1 MLAWC
6 GQGAARRTGERMQ
19 SDDAAGNT
27 DAVADAT
34 AGAGRRFRLPPRTL
48 LLVAAGLLLLVV
60 IVAGSWAYVANS
72 QRQAKIEA
80 ARAAAARDQAAQA
93 RKEEE
98 WAAQVRAAENIVR
111 LEAARKAHA
120 AIIDADTPAA
130 GGGIGAAALSAAA
143 TSVVAPAAPAAA
155 AVPPGKAALAA
166 KRETAAAPAAPAGEA
181 PALGPDGCTLSG
193 SSPQEFGTALG
204 RCLEEFNRM
213 EEGVGEAAAPAR
225 RSRR

>member
-1 MLAWC
+1 
-6 GQGAARRTGERMQ
+6 MQ
-19 SDDAAGNT
+19 SEDAAGNT
-27 DAVADAT
+27 EAVADDT

-72 QRQAKIEA
+72 QRQAKIET

-93 RKEEE
+93 RKKEE

-120 AIIDADTPAA
+120 AIMAADTPAA
-130 GGGIGAAALSAAA
+130 VGGIGAAALSAAE
-143 TSVVAPAAPAAA
+143 TSAVAPAPAAPAG
-155 AVPPGKAALAA
+155 AVAPSG
-166 KRETAAAPAAPAGEA
+166 TAAPAANSEMVAAEPAAPAGEA